1 MKNPIN
7 FPSQILEPVR
17 RFLRREEKQLE
28 ERKKVLADEDPF
40 SDVARLED
48 NAAVDAEAAKQ
59 FGHARIQA
67 MRREIDRRLIDIH
80 KALSR
85 IRIGKYGI
93 CESCGQM
100 IDTER
105 LMAKPEATLCIK
117 CERKKSK

>member
-1 MKNPIN
+1 MKNPIA
-7 FPSQILEPVR
+7 FPERILSPIR

-28 ERKKVLADEDPF
+28 ERKKTLEEEDPF
-40 SDVARLED
+40 SDPTRIND
-48 NAAVDAEAAKQ
+48 NAAVDAEAAEQ
-59 FGHARIQA
+59 FGHARVEA
-67 MRREIDRRLIDIH
+67 LRKEIDRRLIDIH

-105 LMAKPEATLCIK
+105 LMVKPEANLCIK
-117 CERKKSK
+117 CERKKGK